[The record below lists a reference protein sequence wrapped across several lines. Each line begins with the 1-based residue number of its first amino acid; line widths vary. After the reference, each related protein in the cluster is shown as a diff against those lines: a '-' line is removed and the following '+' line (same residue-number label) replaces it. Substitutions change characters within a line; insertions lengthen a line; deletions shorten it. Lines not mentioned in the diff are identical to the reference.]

1 MIEKLLNVL
10 KTNKEDVSDEE
21 PNEDSEQNYKQY
33 KPDKES
39 IIEEQNEGVQRFDK
53 PIQKKI

>member
-21 PNEDSEQNYKQY
+21 QNDSEQNYK
-33 KPDKES
+33 
-39 IIEEQNEGVQRFDK
+39 
-53 PIQKKI
+53 